1 MGLDMYLHEKVYL
14 SNWDHNKGTPEY
26 AKANQVIQLSGLTPA
41 SDAHGVSV
49 QTTALYWRKANQIHK
64 WFVDH
69 CQDGNDDCGSHYVDS
84 EQLIEL
90 RDICQKVID
99 ASELVPGKIVNG
111 QSMVNGEMVD
121 NIEDG
126 KVIADPSV
134 AKELLPNAEG
144 FFFGS
149 QEYGEWYLADLIHT
163 VEGIDRVLTSRPTW
177 TARDGE
183 THPNSDFEYHASW

>member
-26 AKANQVIQLSGLTPA
+26 VKATQVIELSGLKA
-41 SDAHGVSV
+41 SSDSPGVSV

-69 CQDGNDDCGSHYVDS
+69 VQDGKDDGGSHYVDS

-90 RDICQKVID
+90 RDLCQQVID
-99 ASELVPGKIVNG
+99 ASELVPAKVSAG
-111 QSMVNGEMVD
+111 QTLTKGEWVD
-121 NIEDG
+121 DMEDG
-126 KVIADPSV
+126 KTIADPSV
-134 AKELLPNAEG
+134 AQELLPNAEG

-163 VEGIDRVLTSRPTW
+163 VEGISRVLNNRPQMT
-177 TARDGE
+177 TKDGQ
-183 THPNSDFEYHASW
+183 TFPTSDFEYHASW